1 VQQMEPKE
9 GNEARSSCC
18 VEPTALEALSC
29 AVQCSGEL
37 GTLVE
42 ERRALQLQMEV
53 MKERQRKLQMV
64 RTYHHKVSFCTTLSC
79 PVSCAPYF
87 EGRSG

>member
-1 VQQMEPKE
+1 MQQMEPEE
-9 GNEARSSCC
+9 GSEARSSCR

-29 AVQCSGEL
+29 AVQWSGEL

-42 ERRALQLQMEV
+42 ERRALQLQLEV

-64 RTYHHKVSFCTTLSC
+64 RTYHHKVSFCTPLGC
-79 PVSCAPYF
+79 PVSCAPHL
-87 EGRSG
+87 